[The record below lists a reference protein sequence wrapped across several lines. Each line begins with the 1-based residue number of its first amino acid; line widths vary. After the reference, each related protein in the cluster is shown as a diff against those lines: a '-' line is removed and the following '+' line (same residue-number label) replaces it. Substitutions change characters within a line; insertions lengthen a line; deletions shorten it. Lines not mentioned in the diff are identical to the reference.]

1 MVLHQG
7 RYALLL
13 RPCKA
18 RRPTPPQAAR
28 RRPTRRPA
36 TAPRHPTIPRA
47 PPPGPWVHT
56 QAGREGTCDRVRRAQ
71 LGHYQERGESRVLHV
86 SRARRLRRTHKP
98 RDAKKQRC
106 AQPPTRAPS
115 ILLADGPTS
124 DSTTSDAMRS
134 RICQCG
140 RRRAIKP
147 SPDTGMRE
155 GAAQAS
161 SEGSRRGNL
170 LHLDQEFLVSFLVR
184 RLFLL
189 TYTACV
195 LLNTVLGGREGG
207 KSGEDARE
215 DATRNDASPSAKRR
229 SDLLYSPVTILLP
242 RPHLL
247 ASETKARG

>member
-1 MVLHQG
+1 M
-7 RYALLL
+7 
-13 RPCKA
+13 
-18 RRPTPPQAAR
+18 
-28 RRPTRRPA
+28 
-36 TAPRHPTIPRA
+36 
-47 PPPGPWVHT
+47 
-56 QAGREGTCDRVRRAQ
+56 RRAQ
-71 LGHYQERGESRVLHV
+71 LGHYQERRESRVLHV

-170 LHLDQEFLVSFLVR
+170 LHLDPEFLVSFLVR

-207 KSGEDARE
+207 KSGEDARR
-215 DATRNDASPSAKRR
+215 RNSQRRKPKREASFR
-229 SDLLYSPVTILLP
+229 STPPLPFYYPVLISWLQRLKP
-242 RPHLL
+242 G
-247 ASETKARG
+247 AEGG